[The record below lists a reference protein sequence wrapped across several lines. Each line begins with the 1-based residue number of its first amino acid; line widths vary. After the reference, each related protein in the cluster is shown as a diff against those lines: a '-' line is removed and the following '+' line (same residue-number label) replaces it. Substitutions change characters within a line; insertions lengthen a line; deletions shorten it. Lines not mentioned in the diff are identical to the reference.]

1 MFAKSIQLYRNA
13 YLGLPKSVWLLSG
26 VMFVNR
32 SGTMVLPFLSLYLTQ
47 KLHYSVADAGII
59 MAVYGVGALCGTFLG
74 GRLTDKIG
82 FYYIQFFSLLF
93 AGIMLLVLMH
103 LTSFYAI
110 CVGVFIFTT
119 LGDSFR
125 PANAAA
131 LAYYSEA
138 QNRTRSFSLNRLA
151 INLGWS
157 IGGGIGGILAEIDYD
172 LLFWAD
178 GITCIVAAMLLKLL
192 LKVPVKVSPKTSE
205 MTIEKPL
212 VRSPYR
218 DTVYWFFA
226 LCVTLYAISFFQL
239 FSLEPLY
246 FRKVYHLP
254 ESQIGLLMVC
264 NGLMIAFIEMIL
276 VHQLDGKFL
285 KTNLIAIGTLLT
297 AFSFWVFN
305 VYFAVS
311 VLWVSIIL
319 NTVGEMFAMPFMQSF
334 SIERS
339 DESNRGQYIAMYSMC
354 YSFAQISSPTIGAQL
369 AEHFGFTTLWYVM
382 GGFCMLST
390 LGFLYLRR
398 LK

>member
-1 MFAKSIQLYRNA
+1 MFAKSLQLYRNA

-47 KLHYSVADAGII
+47 KLHFSVTDAGIV
-59 MAVYGVGALCGTFLG
+59 MGVYGTGALFGTFLG
-74 GRLTDKIG
+74 GKLTDKVG

-93 AGIMLLVLMH
+93 AGMMLLVIMH
-103 LTSFYAI
+103 LTNFYAI
-110 CVGVFIFTT
+110 CTGVFIFTL
-119 LGDSFR
+119 LGDCFR

-131 LAYYSEA
+131 LAYYSEVE
-138 QNRTRSFSLNRLA
+138 NRTRSFSLNRLA

-157 IGGGIGGILAEIDYD
+157 IGGGMGGILAEINYD

-178 GITCIVAAMLLKLL
+178 GITCIVAAILLRVL
-192 LKVPVKVSPKTSE
+192 LKVPVQKSKNEAETLLA
-205 MTIEKPL
+205 KPL
-212 VRSPYR
+212 IRSPYQ
-218 DTVYWFFA
+218 DKVYWFFMV
-226 LCVTLYAISFFQL
+226 CVTLYAISFFQL

-246 FRKVYHLP
+246 FRTVYHLP

-285 KTNLIAIGTLLT
+285 KTNLIAIGTALT
-297 AFSFWVFN
+297 ALSFWVFN
-305 VYFAVS
+305 TYFFVGI
-311 VLWVSIIL
+311 LWISIIL

-339 DESNRGQYIAMYSMC
+339 DESNRGQYIAMYTMC
-354 YSFAQISSPTIGAQL
+354 YSFAQITSPTIGSQVVDN
-369 AEHFGFTTLWYVM
+369 FGFTTLWYVM
-382 GGFCMLST
+382 GCFCLLST
-390 LGFLYLRR
+390 VGFLYLKT